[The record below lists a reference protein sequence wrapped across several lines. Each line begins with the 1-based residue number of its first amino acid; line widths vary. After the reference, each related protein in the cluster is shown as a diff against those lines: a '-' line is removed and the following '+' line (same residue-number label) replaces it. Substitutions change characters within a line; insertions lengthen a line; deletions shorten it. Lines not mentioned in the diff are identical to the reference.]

1 MLKKMEMT
9 MTTSRRRFCTLIAAI
24 VTTMIAATGHGG
36 VVGPTL
42 ESPQGSLA
50 VQRMA
55 QGKSAPDGSPFVS
68 RTGAPVNPKI
78 YGKTYGQ
85 WAAAWWQ
92 WAASFPDGM
101 NPVQD
106 EDGRFCKWGQSGPV
120 WFLAGTF
127 GGTGVER
134 NCTIPAGKAL
144 FYPLVDSV
152 WIDCPNSSDADV
164 TDDEVRWVLA
174 NWTVAGDSA
183 CQLTATLDT
192 YQVFG
197 EELPAP
203 VSGWMRPTVRTQSPV
218 FRIDLPQDNIFNIN
232 GGSCAEPMPAG
243 KTGRSITEGYWVM
256 LPPLT
261 AGEHVLTLHGAGCDA
276 SGAPVFETG
285 VTYHLT
291 VKPGK
296 GN

>member
-9 MTTSRRRFCTLIAAI
+9 MITSRRRSCTHIAAI

-42 ESPQGSLA
+42 ESPQGSPG
-50 VQRMA
+50 VQSMG
-55 QGKSAPDGSPFVS
+55 QVNSAPDGGPFVS
-68 RTGAPVNPKI
+68 QTGAPVNPKI

-92 WAASFPDGM
+92 WAASFPDGA

-106 EDGRFCKWGQSGPV
+106 LTGDLCGLGQSGPV

-127 GGTGVER
+127 GATDVER
-134 NCTIPAGKAL
+134 NCTIPAGKGL
-144 FYPLVDSV
+144 FYPLVNAV
-152 WIDCPNSSDADV
+152 WIDCPGSGDEDV
-164 TDDEVRWVLA
+164 TDDEVRWVMA

-197 EELPAP
+197 VESPAP

-218 FRIDLPQDNIFNIN
+218 FRMNLPEDNIFR
-232 GGSCAEPMPAG
+232 GSCDPPLPAG

-276 SGAPVFETG
+276 PIGGNFETS

-296 GN
+296 GE

>member
-1 MLKKMEMT
+1 MLAYKEINMIKSWT
-9 MTTSRRRFCTLIAAI
+9 KPCGLIVAI
-24 VTTMIAATGHGG
+24 ATTMIAVTGHAGIGG
-36 VVGPTL
+36 TTAQPL
-42 ESPQGSLA
+42 QGRLD
-50 VQRMA
+50 VERMA
-55 QGKSAPDGSPFVS
+55 HAKSASADSPFVS
-68 RTGAPVNPKI
+68 QTGAPVNPKI

-92 WAASFPDGM
+92 WAASFPDGA

-106 EDGRFCKWGQSGPV
+106 LTGDLCGLGQSGPV

-127 GGTGVER
+127 GATGVQR
-134 NCTIPAGKAL
+134 NCTIPAGKGL
-144 FYPLVDSV
+144 FYPLVNAV
-152 WIDCPNSSDADV
+152 WIDCPNSGDADV
-164 TDDEVRWVLA
+164 TDDEVRWVMA

-218 FRIDLPQDNIFNIN
+218 FRMNLPEDNIFNIN
-232 GGSCAEPMPAG
+232 GGTCAEPLPAG

-261 AGEHVLTLHGAGCDA
+261 AGEHVLTLHGAGCE
-276 SGAPVFETG
+276 APIGGNFETG
-285 VTYHLT
+285 VTYHLI
-291 VKPGK
+291 VKR
-296 GN
+296 